1 MDCSLIIINRQEIKQ
16 YDNKTAS
23 LFKKP
28 CHDNG
33 SIRSELSEI
42 LRACERSHCPAE
54 ILLKD
59 ISTVGHRLDHLIT
72 WERIAMELVN
82 NGL

>member
-1 MDCSLIIINRQEIKQ
+1 MNAAAEKIGRDYVLSAKPSPTNVVSA
-16 YDNKTAS
+16 AS
-23 LFKKP
+23 NPDL
-28 CHDNG
+28 
-33 SIRSELSEI
+33 IRSELSEI
-42 LRACERSHCPAE
+42 LRACERNHCPAE